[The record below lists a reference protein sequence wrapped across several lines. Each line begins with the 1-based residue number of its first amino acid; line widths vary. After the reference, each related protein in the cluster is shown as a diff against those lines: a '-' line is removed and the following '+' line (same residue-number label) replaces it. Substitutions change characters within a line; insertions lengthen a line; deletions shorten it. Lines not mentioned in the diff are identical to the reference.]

1 VVPWES
7 IVPLP
12 RTHVSLATRV
22 NRVNRA
28 VTGPTRPKSRI
39 RQRQHRVKAA
49 LLDVD
54 STASLVLHAGVGS
67 AMLLAVAAS
76 MSSPRG
82 AADRGAAVPV
92 DAVDAFEDSV
102 RWSVMTILSLFPY
115 FNFVSWAFAAI
126 DSVAAVGLGARA
138 DAEEG
143 EEATYFWLLS
153 GLYFIPYLVEG
164 FQLDSFTLLTI
175 AMGAVHV
182 YVGPSAP
189 ARLRFLGAC
198 RGESAGDSRLRTRP
212 RTRPRTRLFSRLLTR
227 PPTRPLLRGSCRQ
240 IERVRYYGGG
250 PAFPTVGLLGR
261 IRVPALQVPRVESLV
276 GGGQRGQSGQS
287 GQRDRRGRGND
298 GSEDDD
304 PLQELVRKELSDFDR
319 RLVSRSP
326 HEGGGKKERKSQPG
340 QGGVQ

>member
-1 VVPWES
+1 MTRVVPWES

-189 ARLRFLGAC
+189 ARLRFLGALVC
-198 RGESAGDSRLRTRP
+198 TLVCSLVCSLVRPLVRPLVRSSVDRAGKLNESGIMAGA
-212 RTRPRTRLFSRLLTR
+212 RLFPRWVCSVGFGCRRCRCLASSRWSGEV
-227 PPTRPLLRGSCRQ
+227 RG
-240 IERVRYYGGG
+240 VRGVRG
-250 PAFPTVGLLGR
+250 
-261 IRVPALQVPRVESLV
+261 V
-276 GGGQRGQSGQS
+276 GGGAGMMAARMMTPFRNSC
-287 GQRDRRGRGND
+287 GRNCPTLIAD
-298 GSEDDD
+298 
-304 PLQELVRKELSDFDR
+304 
-319 RLVSRSP
+319 
-326 HEGGGKKERKSQPG
+326 
-340 QGGVQ
+340 